1 LLSVTAGCC
10 LVVLASCSGGDGDNT
25 SVLEVDTQPIDERC
39 LQFEDDVGAQVTEFP
54 WVACNVAHS
63 HEVFE
68 ATPFLESLTNTS
80 TGSIPDVYPGFDRL
94 ESFAER
100 ACLEAFEPY
109 VGISAFDSK
118 LFYSWL
124 VPTLASWNDFDD
136 NEIVCVAGNA
146 DSTPLEA
153 TIQNSQR

>member
-1 LLSVTAGCC
+1 M
-10 LVVLASCSGGDGDNT
+10 
-25 SVLEVDTQPIDERC
+25 LEVDTQPIEERC
-39 LQFEDDVGAQVTEFP
+39 LLFEDDVGAQVTKFP
-54 WVACNVAHS
+54 WIACNLPHT

-68 ATPFLESLTNTS
+68 VTPFLESPTEV
-80 TGSIPDVYPGFDRL
+80 IPDVYPGFDSL
-94 ESFAER
+94 ESFAQR

-124 VPTLASWNDFDD
+124 IPSLASWNDFEDY
-136 NEIVCVAGNA
+136 EIVCVAGNA

-153 TIQNSQR
+153 TIQDSRR